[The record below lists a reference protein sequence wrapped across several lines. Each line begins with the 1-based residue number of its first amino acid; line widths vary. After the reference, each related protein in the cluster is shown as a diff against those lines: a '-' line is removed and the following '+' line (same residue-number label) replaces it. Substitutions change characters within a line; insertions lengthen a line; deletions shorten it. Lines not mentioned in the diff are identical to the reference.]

1 MDDWLQRFLAYIPGW
16 IDFQLRQSEQVGCLV
31 AVVHEGELALE
42 HAAGVANLTTGE
54 PLTPRHRFRIAS
66 HSKSFT
72 ATGLML
78 LRERGRLKLDDT
90 IGTFVDGLHDEVAR
104 ATIGQLMSH
113 TAGLTRDGSA
123 GNQYSGLRPFANK
136 DEVLADLSRP
146 PVIDR
151 NTRFKYSNHGFAL
164 LGLAIEALTGESY
177 KEWIRREV
185 VTAFGLSETEPD
197 MPLPQSVPFARGHT
211 SKVLLGER
219 LVIPG
224 DYEMHALAPAGGFV
238 STAADLARFFAQL
251 SPNASSS
258 PLSADSRRE
267 MTHGRWKNLHATLAT
282 TYGLGTGS
290 GTLEDWLGL
299 GLARRRVTFGACI
312 GPAPGT
318 VGCGEGLDGPLVDS
332 MGGDRSTAGR
342 RPGARRYARLLESN
356 NGRARDRGHRTGR
369 RPDRAGRGLRG
380 LWRARPLCPR

>member
-1 MDDWLQRFLAYIPGW
+1 LERRRDDDVDLVSPAGAFAAYARAAA
-16 IDFQLRQSEQVGCLV
+16 QLD
-31 AVVHEGELALE
+31 AW

-164 LGLAIEALTGESY
+164 L
-177 KEWIRREV
+177 
-185 VTAFGLSETEPD
+185 
-197 MPLPQSVPFARGHT
+197 
-211 SKVLLGER
+211 
-219 LVIPG
+219 
-224 DYEMHALAPAGGFV
+224 
-238 STAADLARFFAQL
+238 
-251 SPNASSS
+251 
-258 PLSADSRRE
+258 
-267 MTHGRWKNLHATLAT
+267 
-282 TYGLGTGS
+282 
-290 GTLEDWLGL
+290 
-299 GLARRRVTFGACI
+299 
-312 GPAPGT
+312 
-318 VGCGEGLDGPLVDS
+318 
-332 MGGDRSTAGR
+332 
-342 RPGARRYARLLESN
+342 
-356 NGRARDRGHRTGR
+356 
-369 RPDRAGRGLRG
+369 
-380 LWRARPLCPR
+380 